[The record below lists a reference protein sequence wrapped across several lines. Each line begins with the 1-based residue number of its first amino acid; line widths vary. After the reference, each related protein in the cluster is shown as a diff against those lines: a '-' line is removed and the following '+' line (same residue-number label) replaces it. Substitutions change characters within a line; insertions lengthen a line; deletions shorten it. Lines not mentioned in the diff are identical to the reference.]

1 MAMHPSIGRQALPPI
16 MCPIQAHRVHER
28 SPLRARSRLVRHR
41 MPIIPRTQRAV
52 RTTRACQ
59 RRHLAVRAL
68 RAVRPR
74 RRRAVVEH
82 REVLREVLLLALL
95 LLLRLRRLLLLLLL
109 LLVLVMMR
117 VRRVRDVLL
126 PARMDRR
133 VLRRRADHG
142 V

>member
-1 MAMHPSIGRQALPPI
+1 MHPSVRRQALPPI

-41 MPIIPRTQRAV
+41 MPIIPRTKRAV
-52 RTTRACQ
+52 RTTRARQ

-95 LLLRLRRLLLLLLL
+95 LLLLLRLWCLLL
-109 LLVLVMMR
+109 LLVLVVMR
-117 VRRVRDVLL
+117 MRWVRDVLL